1 MKLRIATA
9 ADAPAIAEIH
19 VATWR
24 AAYRG
29 LMPDDFLAAL
39 SVDERAQMWRNALSR
54 PNPSRLTVA
63 EFDGVFGGF
72 CLYGP
77 TRDDWAPDVAEIY
90 ALNIHPDRWRHG
102 AGRAL
107 CEEAYDEAAARGH
120 TSITLWV
127 MAGNTP
133 AQRFYENLGYAADGA
148 VRTNSHLIGRPF
160 EELRYRKVIA

>member
-1 MKLRIATA
+1 MKLRTATA

-39 SVDERAQMWRNALSR
+39 SVDERTQMWRNALSR
-54 PNPSRLTVA
+54 PNPSRVTVA
-63 EFDGVFGGF
+63 EFDGALGGF
-72 CLYGP
+72 CVYGP

-107 CEEAYDEAAARGH
+107 CEEAYGEAAARGH

-127 MAGNTP
+127 MVGNAP
-133 AQRFYENLGYAADGA
+133 AQRFYERLGYAGDGA
-148 VRTNSHLIGRPF
+148 ARTNSHLIGRAF

>member
-1 MKLRIATA
+1 MKLRTATP

-39 SVDERAQMWRNALSR
+39 SVDERTQMWRNALSR

-63 EFDGVFGGF
+63 EFDGVLGGF
-72 CLYGP
+72 CVYGP

-107 CEEAYDEAAARGH
+107 CEEAYGEAAARGH

-127 MAGNTP
+127 MAGNAS
-133 AQRFYENLGYAADGA
+133 AQRFYERLGYAGDGA
-148 VRTNSHLIGRPF
+148 ARTNSHLIGRAF